1 VFSWISFAVGELPFA
16 FESSAFSSSAVL
28 DCWIVGLLDSLRGC
42 LRRCWIHC
50 VAAFGGVGLLDCWIV
65 GLLDCWIV
73 GLLDCWIV
81 GLLDCWI
88 VGLLRVI

>member
-1 VFSWISFAVGELPFA
+1 MSGVGLASLLPA
-16 FESSAFSSSAVL
+16 AVL
-28 DCWIVGLLDSLRGC
+28 DCWIHS
-42 LRRCWIHC
+42 

-81 GLLDCWI
+81 GLLD
-88 VGLLRVI
+88 